1 MRGTANHD
9 DRRLEEQGHR
19 KGKSWEAV
27 LLAYKAAARAY
38 LQDAAS
44 IYRELFGVGFAE
56 MQWRRFGSFAAYAE
70 RTKDGLKFIF

>member
-1 MRGTANHD
+1 M
-9 DRRLEEQGHR
+9 
-19 KGKSWEAV
+19 